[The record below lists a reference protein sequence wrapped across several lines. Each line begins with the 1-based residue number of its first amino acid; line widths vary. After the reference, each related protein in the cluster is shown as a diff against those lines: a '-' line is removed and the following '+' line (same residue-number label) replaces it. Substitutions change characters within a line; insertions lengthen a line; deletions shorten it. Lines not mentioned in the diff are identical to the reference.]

1 MSQNDSDDV
10 RSAAQ
15 LLITNARHGNA
26 YHMPYDM
33 SRPHSINLFTEE
45 FLGGYMQD
53 GRMSVVRRF
62 FCLFVTFDLV
72 FVSLLWLICIVI
84 GGDNIFQAFQ
94 KQVINYTIY
103 TSLFDVVATA
113 LCRFI
118 VLIFFYAML
127 YINHWSIIALST
139 SASCVFLISKVFFY
153 DWVHSK
159 QQVFEVILIITS
171 FILAWGEAW
180 FLDCR
185 VIPQE
190 RHARRYFTTA
200 TANDRTALTQPTI
213 LTERERAPQS
223 VTDFYSPLDTAHHS
237 DEEEE
242 QDEEYNQ
249 MGLDCL
255 RKAFELIESTDWKVE
270 KVTPKGDTIHS
281 TQREKIGKIY
291 KLTARLKYPAK
302 ALMEELFYRIEDV
315 PKWNPALLES
325 KIVRKIN
332 SYTDITYQVSIGGGG
347 GMVKSRDFVNLRS
360 CRLISNGKI
369 CDDDEAAKLS
379 SDDDDDNSLNRSC
392 EGSVTTLSDN
402 ESQTPQTGSVGSYR
416 TRFLGRGSFQQIEP
430 SVATAPTTPYD
441 TLSKSLG
448 AKSLGAAINFNVE
461 PPPLDDEFEDA
472 KEEVDNA
479 QVTTKDALTP
489 PDAMVGK
496 TKNRVWM
503 SSAISVEYPAVP
515 VTTKYTR
522 GENIVSGF
530 AFREIIG
537 KSDSCILEW
546 VLCLDLKGYIPRYV
560 LDAVSAAAGRN
571 GEIDYYTKAYLPLQ
585 ALTSSMVDYMTY
597 LRKHINELRQR
608 RRR

>member
-1 MSQNDSDDV
+1 MSQTDSDDV
-10 RSAAQ
+10 RSTAQ
-15 LLITNARHGNA
+15 LLITNARHGANPHM
-26 YHMPYDM
+26 HMPYSM
-33 SRPHSINLFTEE
+33 SQPHSINWLTEE
-45 FLGGYMQD
+45 FLGGYAQD

-94 KQVINYTIY
+94 KQIMHYTIY
-103 TSLFDVVATA
+103 TSLFDIVATA
-113 LCRFI
+113 ICRFI
-118 VLIFFYAML
+118 ILIFFYAML

-139 SASCVFLISKVFFY
+139 SGSCLFLITKVFFY

-159 QQVFEVILIITS
+159 QQVFDVIIILMS

-190 RHARRYFTTA
+190 RHARRYFLAANT
-200 TANDRTALTQPTI
+200 NDRTTLTQPTI
-213 LTERERAPQS
+213 LSERERPPQS
-223 VTDFYSPLDTAHHS
+223 VTDFYSPLDTAHQS
-237 DEEEE
+237 DEEGEE
-242 QDEEYNQ
+242 DEEYNQ

-255 RKAFELIESTDWKVE
+255 LKAYELIESTDWKME

-281 TQREKIGKIY
+281 TQRDKTGKIY
-291 KLTARLKYPAK
+291 KLTGRLKYPAK
-302 ALMEELFYRIEDV
+302 ALMEELFYRIEDA
-315 PKWNPALLES
+315 PKWTPTLLES

-332 SYTDITYQVSIGGGG
+332 SYTDITYQVSVGGGG

-360 CRLISNGKI
+360 CRLIYNGKI
-369 CDDDEAAKLS
+369 CDEDEAAKLS
-379 SDDDDDNSLNRSC
+379 SDDEDDNSLNRSC

-402 ESQTPQTGSVGSYR
+402 ESQTPKAGSY
-416 TRFLGRGSFQQIEP
+416 FLGHSSLPPADGAS
-430 SVATAPTTPYD
+430 ATAPTTPYD

-448 AKSLGAAINFNVE
+448 AKGLGAALSFNVE
-461 PPPLDDEFEDA
+461 PPPLDDAFEDA
-472 KEEVDNA
+472 KDNIDDA
-479 QVTTKDALTP
+479 QRTSEKSTQHLP
-489 PDAMVGK
+489 EGSVGK
-496 TKNRVWM
+496 TNNKVWM
-503 SSAISVEYPAVP
+503 SAAISVEYGAVP
-515 VTTKYTR
+515 ITTKYTR

-537 KSDSCILEW
+537 KSDCCILEW

-560 LDAVSAAAGRN
+560 LDA
-571 GEIDYYTKAYLPLQ
+571 
-585 ALTSSMVDYMTY
+585 ALTSTMVDYMKY
-597 LRKHINELRQR
+597 LRKHINELRKR

>member
-10 RSAAQ
+10 RSTAQ
-15 LLITNARHGNA
+15 LFVSNARHGNHTT
-26 YHMPYDM
+26 YHMPYNM
-33 SRPHSINLFTEE
+33 PRPHSINLFTEE
-45 FLGGYMQD
+45 FLAGYMQD

-84 GGDNIFQAFQ
+84 GGDNIFQAFD
-94 KQVINYTIY
+94 KQVVHYTIY
-103 TSLFDVVATA
+103 SSLFDVVATA
-113 LCRFI
+113 LCRFL
-118 VLIFFYAML
+118 VLIFFYALL
-127 YINHWSIIALST
+127 YTNHWSIIALST
-139 SASCVFLISKVFFY
+139 SASCLFLITKVFYY

-190 RHARRYFTTA
+190 RHARGYFTAATTA
-200 TANDRTALTQPTI
+200 DRPPLQQPTI
-213 LTERERAPQS
+213 LTGPERANQS

-242 QDEEYNQ
+242 QDDEYNQ

-255 RKAFELIESTDWKVE
+255 RKAYELIESTDWKVE

-281 TQREKIGKIY
+281 TQRDKIGKIY

-325 KIVRKIN
+325 KKVRTIN

-360 CRLISNGKI
+360 CRLIRNGRI

-379 SDDDDDNSLNRSC
+379 SEDEDDNSLNRSC
-392 EGSVTTLSDN
+392 EGSVTTLSDIDSN
-402 ESQTPQTGSVGSYR
+402 TPQTGSVGSFR
-416 TRFLGRGSFQQIEP
+416 TRLLGGSTLHSSEP
-430 SVATAPTTPYD
+430 VCTASTAPATPYD

-448 AKSLGAAINFNVE
+448 AKGLGAVLNLVVE
-461 PPPLDDEFEDA
+461 PPPLDESFEDA
-472 KEEVDNA
+472 KDCVDDV
-479 QVTTKDALTP
+479 QITIKDTLTP
-489 PDAMVGK
+489 TTDTGVGVGK
-496 TKNRVWM
+496 TKDKVWM
-503 SSAISVEYPAVP
+503 SAAISVEYAAVP
-515 VTTKYTR
+515 PTTKYTR

-560 LDAVSAAAGRN
+560 LDA
-571 GEIDYYTKAYLPLQ
+571 
-585 ALTSSMVDYMTY
+585 ALTSSMVDYMKY
-597 LRKHINELRQR
+597 LRKHINEMRQR

>member
-10 RSAAQ
+10 RSTAQ
-15 LLITNARHGNA
+15 LFLTNARQPGNP

-33 SRPHSINLFTEE
+33 ARPHSINLFTEE

-94 KQVINYTIY
+94 KQVVQYTIY

-113 LCRFI
+113 LCRFV

-139 SASCVFLISKVFFY
+139 SASCMFLITKVFFY

-190 RHARRYFTTA
+190 RHARHYFTAA
-200 TANDRTALTQPTI
+200 TTNDRTPFTQPTI
-213 LTERERAPQS
+213 LTERERPPQS

-237 DEEEE
+237 DEEDE

-255 RKAFELIESTDWKVE
+255 RKAYELIESTDWKVE

-332 SYTDITYQVSIGGGG
+332 SYTDITYQVSVGGGG
-347 GMVKSRDFVNLRS
+347 GMVKSRDFVNLRC
-360 CRLISNGKI
+360 CRLMYNGKI
-369 CDDDEAAKLS
+369 CDDDEVAALC
-379 SDDDDDNSLNRSC
+379 SDDDDDNNSLSRSC
-392 EGSVTTLSDN
+392 EGSVSTLSDT
-402 ESQTPQTGSVGSYR
+402 ESHTPQTGSVTSTRG
-416 TRFLGRGSFQQIEP
+416 RFLGGFSQK
-430 SVATAPTTPYD
+430 SVAGESVGGRAATAPTTPYE

-448 AKSLGAAINFNVE
+448 AKGMGAVINFNVE
-461 PPPLDDEFEDA
+461 PPPLDDSFEDA
-472 KEEVDNA
+472 KDSVDDVPIA
-479 QVTTKDALTP
+479 ATKETLTLATA
-489 PDAMVGK
+489 DSAAVGK
-496 TKNRVWM
+496 TKNKVWM
-503 SSAISVEYPAVP
+503 SSAISVEYAAVP
-515 VTTKYTR
+515 ATTKYTR

-560 LDAVSAAAGRN
+560 LDA
-571 GEIDYYTKAYLPLQ
+571 

>member
-1 MSQNDSDDV
+1 MSQNDANDVDV
-10 RSAAQ
+10 RSTAH
-15 LLITNARHGNA
+15 LLLSNARPGSNYTP

-62 FCLFVTFDLV
+62 FCLFVTFDLL
-72 FVSLLWLICIVI
+72 FVSLLWIICIVI

-94 KQVINYTIY
+94 KQVVHYTIY

-113 LCRFI
+113 LVRFI
-118 VLIFFYAML
+118 VLTLFYAML

-139 SASCVFLISKVFFY
+139 SASCLFLISKVFLY

-171 FILAWGEAW
+171 FILSWGEAW

-190 RHARRYFTTA
+190 RHARRYFTSVSA
-200 TANDRTALTQPTI
+200 SDRTPLVQPTL
-213 LTERERAPQS
+213 LTDHQRAPQS

-242 QDEEYNQ
+242 EDEEYNQ

-255 RKAFELIESTDWKVE
+255 RKAFELIECTDWKME
-270 KVTPKGDTIHS
+270 KVTAKGDTIQS
-281 TQREKIGKIY
+281 MQREKIGKIY
-291 KLTARLKYPAK
+291 KLTARLKYAAK

-347 GMVKSRDFVNLRS
+347 GMVKSRDFVNLRC
-360 CRLISNGKI
+360 CRLLYNGKI
-369 CDDDEAAKLS
+369 CDDDEAAKLA
-379 SDDDDDNSLNRSC
+379 SDDDDDNSTLNRSC
-392 EGSVTTLSDN
+392 EGSVTSVTTLSDPD
-402 ESQTPQTGSVGSYR
+402 TPQGGSVGSCR
-416 TRFLGRGSFQQIEP
+416 AQFPQAETNKA
-430 SVATAPTTPYD
+430 ATVPGTPYE

-448 AKSLGAAINFNVE
+448 AKGLGVGLNFTDE
-461 PPPLDDEFEDA
+461 PPPLEDEFEDA
-472 KEEVDNA
+472 QDKVPELPA
-479 QVTTKDALTP
+479 PTK
-489 PDAMVGK
+489 GQ
-496 TKNRVWM
+496 TKNKVWM
-503 SSAISVEYPAVP
+503 SAAISVEYAAVP
-515 VTTKYTR
+515 PTTKYTR
-522 GENIVSGF
+522 GQNIVSGF
-530 AFREIIG
+530 AFREIVG
-537 KSDSCILEW
+537 KSDNCIVEW

-560 LDAVSAAAGRN
+560 LDA
-571 GEIDYYTKAYLPLQ
+571 
-585 ALTSSMVDYMTY
+585 ALTSTMVDYMSY
-597 LRKHINELRQR
+597 LRKHVNELRQR

>member
-10 RSAAQ
+10 RSTAQ
-15 LLITNARHGNA
+15 LLLTNARHGGNP

-94 KQVINYTIY
+94 KQVMQYTIY

-118 VLIFFYAML
+118 VLIFFYALL

-139 SASCVFLISKVFFY
+139 SASCLFLITKVFFY

-190 RHARRYFTTA
+190 RHARRYFAAASTNERTT
-200 TANDRTALTQPTI
+200 LTQPTI
-213 LTERERAPQS
+213 LTEHERPPQS

-242 QDEEYNQ
+242 EDEEYNQ

-255 RKAFELIESTDWKVE
+255 RKAYELIESTDWKVE

-281 TQREKIGKIY
+281 TQRDKIGKIY

-315 PKWNPALLES
+315 PKWNPTLLES

-332 SYTDITYQVSIGGGG
+332 SYTDITYQVSVGGGG

-360 CRLISNGKI
+360 CRLIYNGKI

-379 SDDDDDNSLNRSC
+379 SEDEDDNSLNRSC

-416 TRFLGRGSFQQIEP
+416 NKYFGQSSLPPAEGTAA
-430 SVATAPTTPYD
+430 ATAPPTPYD

-448 AKSLGAAINFNVE
+448 AKSLGAALTFNVE
-461 PPPLDDEFEDA
+461 PPPLDDAFEDA
-472 KEEVDNA
+472 KDQLDDTPPIMKSV
-479 QVTTKDALTP
+479 LTP
-489 PDAMVGK
+489 TDTVVGK
-496 TKNRVWM
+496 TNEKVWM
-503 SSAISVEYPAVP
+503 SAAISVEYPAVP
-515 VTTKYTR
+515 AIAKYTR

-537 KSDSCILEW
+537 KSDGCILEW

-560 LDAVSAAAGRN
+560 LDA
-571 GEIDYYTKAYLPLQ
+571 
-585 ALTSSMVDYMTY
+585 ALTSSMVDYMKY

>member
-10 RSAAQ
+10 RSTAQ
-15 LLITNARHGNA
+15 LLLTNARHGGNP

-94 KQVINYTIY
+94 KQVMQYTIY

-118 VLIFFYAML
+118 VLIFFYALL

-139 SASCVFLISKVFFY
+139 SASCLFLITKVFFY

-190 RHARRYFTTA
+190 RHARRYFAAASTNERTT
-200 TANDRTALTQPTI
+200 LTQPTI
-213 LTERERAPQS
+213 LTEHERPPQS

-237 DEEEE
+237 DEEDEE
-242 QDEEYNQ
+242 DEEYNQ

-255 RKAFELIESTDWKVE
+255 RKAYEFIESTDWKVE

-281 TQREKIGKIY
+281 TQRDKIGKIY

-315 PKWNPALLES
+315 PKWNPTLLES

-332 SYTDITYQVSIGGGG
+332 SYTDITYQVSVGGGG

-360 CRLISNGKI
+360 CRLIYNGKI

-379 SDDDDDNSLNRSC
+379 SEDEDDNSLNRSC

-402 ESQTPQTGSVGSYR
+402 ESQTPQAGSVGSYR
-416 TRFLGRGSFQQIEP
+416 NRYFGQSSLPPAEGTAT
-430 SVATAPTTPYD
+430 ATAPTTPYD

-448 AKSLGAAINFNVE
+448 AKSLGAALTFNAE
-461 PPPLDDEFEDA
+461 PPPLDDAFEDA
-472 KEEVDNA
+472 KDQLDDTPPIMKSV
-479 QVTTKDALTP
+479 LTP
-489 PDAMVGK
+489 TDTVVGK
-496 TKNRVWM
+496 TNEKVWM
-503 SSAISVEYPAVP
+503 SAAISVEYPAVP
-515 VTTKYTR
+515 AIAKYTR

-537 KSDSCILEW
+537 KSDGCILEW

-560 LDAVSAAAGRN
+560 LDA
-571 GEIDYYTKAYLPLQ
+571 
-585 ALTSSMVDYMTY
+585 ALTSSMVDYMKY

>member
-1 MSQNDSDDV
+1 MSQIDSDDV
-10 RSAAQ
+10 RSTAQ
-15 LLITNARHGNA
+15 LFVSNARHGNP

-94 KQVINYTIY
+94 KQVVHYTIY
-103 TSLFDVVATA
+103 SSLFDVVATA
-113 LCRFI
+113 LCRFM
-118 VLIFFYAML
+118 VLIFFYAL
-127 YINHWSIIALST
+127 LSINHWSIIALST
-139 SASCVFLISKVFFY
+139 SASCLFLITKVFFY

-190 RHARRYFTTA
+190 RHARHYFTAA
-200 TANDRTALTQPTI
+200 TTNDRTTLTQPTI
-213 LTERERAPQS
+213 LTERERQSQS

-237 DEEEE
+237 DEEDD

-255 RKAFELIESTDWKVE
+255 LKAFELIESTDWKVE

-360 CRLISNGKI
+360 CRLIYNGRI

-379 SDDDDDNSLNRSC
+379 SDDEDDNSLARSC
-392 EGSVTTLSDN
+392 EGSVSTLSDID
-402 ESQTPQTGSVGSYR
+402 SHTPQIGSVGSFR
-416 TRFLGRGSFQQIEP
+416 NRMLGGGYQQMQP
-430 SVATAPTTPYD
+430 VAVASTAPTTPYE

-448 AKSLGAAINFNVE
+448 AKGLGAALNLNLE
-461 PPPLDDEFEDA
+461 PPPLDDSFEDA
-472 KEEVDNA
+472 KDNVDDVDDV
-479 QVTTKDALTP
+479 QITTKDTLTVAT
-489 PDAMVGK
+489 DTGIGVGK
-496 TKNRVWM
+496 TKDRVWM
-503 SSAISVEYPAVP
+503 SSAISVEYSAVP
-515 VTTKYTR
+515 PTTKYTR

-537 KSDSCILEW
+537 KSDNCILEW

-560 LDAVSAAAGRN
+560 LDA
-571 GEIDYYTKAYLPLQ
+571 
-585 ALTSSMVDYMTY
+585 ALTSSMVEYMTY
-597 LRKHINELRQR
+597 LRKHINELRHR

>member
-10 RSAAQ
+10 RSTAQ
-15 LLITNARHGNA
+15 LLLTNARHSGVP
-26 YHMPYDM
+26 YHIPYDM
-33 SRPHSINLFTEE
+33 SRAHAINLFTDE
-45 FLGGYMQD
+45 FLGGYSQD

-62 FCLFVTFDLV
+62 FCLFVTFDLL

-94 KQVINYTIY
+94 KQVMHYTIY

-118 VLIFFYAML
+118 VLIFFYALL

-139 SASCVFLISKVFFY
+139 SASCLFLITKVFFY

-159 QQVFEVILIITS
+159 QQVFDVILIITS

-190 RHARRYFTTA
+190 RHARRYFAAASST
-200 TANDRTALTQPTI
+200 DRAALTQPTI
-213 LTERERAPQS
+213 LAERERPDQS

-237 DEEEE
+237 DEEDE

-255 RKAFELIESTDWKVE
+255 LKAYELIESADWKME
-270 KVTPKGDTIHS
+270 KVTPKGDTIYS

-315 PKWNPALLES
+315 TKWNPTLLES
-325 KIVRKIN
+325 RIVRKIN
-332 SYTDITYQVSIGGGG
+332 SYTDISYQVSVGGGG

-360 CRLISNGKI
+360 CRLIYNGKI
-369 CDDDEAAKLS
+369 CNDDEAAKLS
-379 SDDDDDNSLNRSC
+379 SEDEDDNSLNRSC
-392 EGSVTTLSDN
+392 EGSVTTISDN
-402 ESQTPQTGSVGSYR
+402 ESHTPQFGSVANSYR
-416 TRFLGRGSFQQIEP
+416 SKFFGQSSLPPAEVVTTNTTP
-430 SVATAPTTPYD
+430 TAPTTSATPYD

-448 AKSLGAAINFNVE
+448 AKSLGAALVFPVE

-472 KEEVDNA
+472 KDQPDN
-479 QVTTKDALTP
+479 TP
-489 PDAMVGK
+489 SVVKKPDSSVGK
-496 TKNRVWM
+496 TNNKVWM
-503 SSAISVEYPAVP
+503 SAAISVEYPAIAA
-515 VTTKYTR
+515 TTKYIR

-537 KSDSCILEW
+537 KKDGCILEW

-560 LDAVSAAAGRN
+560 LDA
-571 GEIDYYTKAYLPLQ
+571 
-585 ALTSSMVDYMTY
+585 ALTSTMVDYMKY
-597 LRKHINELRQR
+597 LRKHVNELRQR

>member
-10 RSAAQ
+10 RSTAQ
-15 LLITNARHGNA
+15 LLLTNARHGGNP

-33 SRPHSINLFTEE
+33 PRPHSINLFTEE

-94 KQVINYTIY
+94 KQVMQYTIY

-113 LCRFI
+113 LCRFV
-118 VLIFFYAML
+118 VLIFFYALL

-139 SASCVFLISKVFFY
+139 SASCLFLITKVFFY

-190 RHARRYFTTA
+190 RHARRYFAAAST
-200 TANDRTALTQPTI
+200 NDRTTLTQPTI
-213 LTERERAPQS
+213 LTEHERPPQS

-242 QDEEYNQ
+242 EDEEYNQ

-255 RKAFELIESTDWKVE
+255 RKAYELIESTDWKVE

-281 TQREKIGKIY
+281 TQRDKIGKIY

-315 PKWNPALLES
+315 PKWNPTLLES

-332 SYTDITYQVSIGGGG
+332 SYTDITYQVSVGGGG

-360 CRLISNGKI
+360 CRLIYNGKI
-369 CDDDEAAKLS
+369 CDDDEVAKLS
-379 SDDDDDNSLNRSC
+379 SEDEDDNSLNRSF

-416 TRFLGRGSFQQIEP
+416 NKYFGQSSLPPAEGTAA
-430 SVATAPTTPYD
+430 ATAPTTPYD

-448 AKSLGAAINFNVE
+448 AKSLGTALTFNVE
-461 PPPLDDEFEDA
+461 PPPLDDAFEDA
-472 KEEVDNA
+472 KDQLDDTPPIVKS
-479 QVTTKDALTP
+479 VLTP
-489 PDAMVGK
+489 TDTVVGK
-496 TKNRVWM
+496 TNDKVWM
-503 SSAISVEYPAVP
+503 SAAISVEYPAVP
-515 VTTKYTR
+515 ATAKYTR

-537 KSDSCILEW
+537 KSDGCILEW

-560 LDAVSAAAGRN
+560 LDA
-571 GEIDYYTKAYLPLQ
+571 
-585 ALTSSMVDYMTY
+585 ALTSSMVDYMKY

>member
-1 MSQNDSDDV
+1 MSVMAHNDSDEV
-10 RSAAQ
+10 RSAAH
-15 LLITNARHGNA
+15 LILSNARNSSAIAFH
-26 YHMPYDM
+26 DM
-33 SRPHSINLFTEE
+33 SRPHSINLITED
-45 FLGGYMQD
+45 FLAGYMQD

-84 GGDNIFQAFQ
+84 DGDNIFQAFH
-94 KQVINYTIY
+94 KQVMQYTIY

-139 SASCVFLISKVFFY
+139 SGSCLFLIAKVFVF

-159 QQVFEVILIITS
+159 QQVFDVILVITS

-190 RHARRYFTTA
+190 RHARHYF
-200 TANDRTALTQPTI
+200 RTLNTNTSNRSFLTQPAI
-213 LTERERAPQS
+213 LS
-223 VTDFYSPLDTAHHS
+223 VNEHPPPSSMFYSPLDTAHQS
-237 DEEEE
+237 DDDEEE
-242 QDEEYNQ
+242 QDFEYQQ

-255 RKAFELIESTDWKVE
+255 RKAFELIEGGNWKVE
-270 KVTPKGDTIHS
+270 KVTHKGDTIHS
-281 TQREKIGKIY
+281 TQREKIGKVY
-291 KLTARLKYPAK
+291 KLTARIKYPAK
-302 ALMEELFYRIEDV
+302 ELMEDLFYRIEDC

-325 KIVRKIN
+325 RIVRKIN

-347 GMVKSRDFVNLRS
+347 GMVKSRDFVNLRAW
-360 CRLISNGKI
+360 RMFYNGKI
-369 CDDDEAAKLS
+369 CDDDEISKLS
-379 SDDDDDNSLNRSC
+379 SEDDEFDHDSFLNRSC
-392 EGSVTTLSDN
+392 EGSVSTVSDG
-402 ESQTPQTGSVGSYR
+402 ESQDTPVQGSVGSCR
-416 TRFLGRGSFQQIEP
+416 AKFTSGQSSSNAAAQ
-430 SVATAPTTPYD
+430 YD

-448 AKSLGAAINFNVE
+448 AKSLGTALTFDVE
-461 PPPLDDEFEDA
+461 PPPFDEFEDA
-472 KEEVDNA
+472 KDTEIKTD
-479 QVTTKDALTP
+479 TTL
-489 PDAMVGK
+489 PDGVGK
-496 TKNRVWM
+496 TKDKVWV
-503 SSAISVEYPAVP
+503 SAAISVQYASEPP
-515 VTTKYTR
+515 TSKYTR

-560 LDAVSAAAGRN
+560 LDA
-571 GEIDYYTKAYLPLQ
+571 
-585 ALTSSMVDYMTY
+585 ALTSSMIDYMTN
-597 LRKHINELRQR
+597 LRKHVTELKTKGKR
-608 RRR
+608 RATKP